1 MSSEFDGGIGVD
13 IVEVERIQAAW
24 RRFGARFL
32 DRLFTPAEIRHCLA
46 KARPAESLAARFA
59 AKEAF
64 AKAWSGPVLPRW
76 HDVEVVMEGAKP
88 AFRLRGTAAGTAA
101 QLSLSHTHRYAVA
114 MVRLGRSDGGG
125 GTP

>member
-1 MSSEFDGGIGVD
+1 MTSEFDGGIGVD

-24 RRFGARFL
+24 RRFGARFVN
-32 DRLFTPAEIRHCLA
+32 RLFTPAEIRHCLA

-64 AKAWSGPVLPRW
+64 AKAWSGPELPGW
-76 HDVEVVMEGAKP
+76 HDVEVVMEGPKP
-88 AFRLRGTAAGTAA
+88 AFRLRGSAAGTAA

-114 MVRLGRSDGGG
+114 MVRLGRPGGG